1 MDRKNK
7 TFDAVQMV
15 REIRNA
21 HYQQTKDMTIEERI
35 TFYRKKARA
44 LDQEMNERKGKTPV

>member
-1 MDRKNK
+1 MDRKKK

-21 HYQQTKDMTIEERI
+21 HYEQTKDMTTEERI
-35 TFYRKKARA
+35 AFYRKKAKKLHQE
-44 LDQEMNERKGKTPV
+44 LDEQERKARA